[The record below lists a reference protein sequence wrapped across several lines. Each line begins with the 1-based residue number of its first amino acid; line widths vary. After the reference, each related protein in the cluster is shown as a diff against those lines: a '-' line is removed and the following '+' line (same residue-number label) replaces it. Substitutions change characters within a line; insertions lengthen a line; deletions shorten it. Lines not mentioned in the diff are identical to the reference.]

1 MLARPADTPRA
12 RAGRAAASGT
22 PDLAPTSRAYD
33 RSMRQR
39 HDRDLL
45 AASFDRAAEVYD
57 ASRPGY
63 PAEAIAWIAEGVAGD
78 VLDLGAGTGKL
89 TASLVEAGLT
99 VTAVDPSPE
108 MLRVLGERLPGVEAR
123 LGTGESLPVADASQ
137 DLVVAAQSWHWVDTE
152 RAVPEVARV
161 LRPGGRL
168 GLLWNDRD
176 ERVDWVRRMG
186 ELIGAGDAYSGD
198 EEEPVVGPPFGEL
211 ERRDV
216 PWTQRLDLDGLL
228 DLVRSRS
235 YFITKD
241 PDAQAAVIASV
252 RRLHA
257 EHPELAG
264 AATIELPYVTRAY
277 RADLAG

>member
-1 MLARPADTPRA
+1 
-12 RAGRAAASGT
+12 
-22 PDLAPTSRAYD
+22 
-33 RSMRQR
+33 MRQR

-63 PAEAIAWIAEGVAGD
+63 PAGAVAWITEGITGD

-89 TASLVEAGLT
+89 TASLVEAGLH

-108 MLRVLGERLPGVEAR
+108 MLRVLGERLPAVDAR
-123 LGTGESLPVADASQ
+123 LGTGEELPVPDASQ
-137 DLVVAAQSWHWVDTE
+137 RLVVSAQAWHWVDPS
-152 RAVPEVARV
+152 RAVPEVARA
-161 LRPGGRL
+161 LGPGGRL
-168 GLLWNDRD
+168 ALLWNDRD
-176 ERVDWVRRMG
+176 ERVDWVRRLG

-198 EEEPVVGPPFGEL
+198 EEEPVLGPPFGEL
-211 ERRDV
+211 ERHDV

-241 PDAQAAVIASV
+241 PEAQEAVLASV

-257 EHPELAG
+257 EHPELTG
-264 AATIELPYVTRAY
+264 TPVIELPYVTRAY
-277 RADLAG
+277 RAQLAG